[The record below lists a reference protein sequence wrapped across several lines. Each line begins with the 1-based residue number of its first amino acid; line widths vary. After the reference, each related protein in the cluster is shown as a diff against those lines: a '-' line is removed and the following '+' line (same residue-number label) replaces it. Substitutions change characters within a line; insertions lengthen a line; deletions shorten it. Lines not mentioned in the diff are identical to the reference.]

1 MKKFMIVESPSKC
14 KKIEAYLREIEPGVE
29 WTCLATRGHF
39 RVLKRLNK
47 GVEPVYE
54 WDDEKRKHIEGIQR
68 TLKTHRAVPSHIFL
82 AMDDDREGEAIAWHF
97 ATVLGLPIDD
107 TPRITFREITRE
119 AIHKALDPANVRHI
133 DMDWVASQ
141 QARQVMDRLVGFK
154 VSPFLWKY
162 TKAASYAPNQK
173 QKYASAGRCQTPALR
188 IIYDHQLQRR
198 ELEQT
203 AQQQEQ
209 QYQTTA
215 LFFSNQNR
223 GFGFEFTLRHPHLT
237 TTEQVEAFYEDFAKT
252 RDDEKTA
259 YKIVP
264 LSAPTLR
271 HHAPPQPFQTSTLLQ
286 KAHSALQWTTKRTM
300 AAAQDL
306 YQRGLITYH
315 RTESTQYADSFIVQA
330 REYIIRIYGVSYYN
344 NDKTIKSGAAKG
356 GHEAIR
362 VTQCKSPAIIS
373 EADSVSEL
381 GIDATQLYRLI
392 HKNTIESCMSDGV
405 DQIYEIFCE
414 CCKGSATDLRHDHKA
429 TWHKSIS
436 VPKTW
441 GWRVYAEPAA
451 PTKPAAD
458 VFFFQSLSP
467 SAAIPGPSYIKS
479 IVLLGAAGRQP
490 YFSEG
495 SLVERLVS
503 LGIGRPSTYSYIIET
518 LLERGYAEVRDIAG
532 EKVVCRE
539 YAWFAGKTEKNKRA
553 FEITEK
559 ERSMGAEKK
568 KMVITAFG
576 EKVLQF
582 LCRDKSANA
591 EAAPFSDLFSYDYTG
606 KMEAALDEVAN
617 ASKPFSEVCANCL
630 SQIRRGERAMSARFT
645 PRPVGN
651 SEEGWQVYWHGGDT
665 FLRRLRSDIRSEMNK
680 LTKPTNTIVIF
691 KNDETEPEDKA
702 KAEAEPEAEKK
713 DPYEY
718 VQVAPGLTI
727 DQDTPAPE
735 DLHEWMMK
743 TELGEHEGH
752 RVLLKNGPFGL
763 YVEFQGQTK
772 SLDKT
777 LWDYQTID
785 LEKAVALF
793 DTTEDAELVEGDT
806 SPRERPNPQIMRVLT
821 PSLSIRRNKKTGQAY
836 VFYQTAKMSKP
847 RFFPFRGAPVPYQT
861 PDTQVIVEW
870 IQTTYSVLA

>member
-1 MKKFMIVESPSKC
+1 MIVESPSKC
-14 KKIEAYLREIEPGVE
+14 KKIESFLREIEPGVE

-54 WDDEKRKHIEGIQR
+54 WDGDKRKHIEGIQR
-68 TLKTHRAVPSHIFL
+68 TMKNHRAVPSHIFL

-97 ATVLGLPIDD
+97 ASVLGLPIDD

-119 AIHKALDPANVRHI
+119 AIRKSLDPANVRHI

-141 QARQVMDRLVGFK
+141 QARQVMDLLVGFK

-188 IIYDHQLQRR
+188 LIYEHQLQRR
-198 ELEQT
+198 ESDHQT
-203 AQQQEQ
+203 AQHQQQ

-215 LFFSNQNR
+215 LFFSNHNN
-223 GFGFEFTLRHPHLT
+223 GFEFTLQQPHLT
-237 TTEQVEAFYEDFAKT
+237 TAEQVEAFYEHLATT
-252 RDDEKTA
+252 RDDEKTT
-259 YKIVP
+259 YKIMP
-264 LSAPTLR
+264 QTPPIRR
-271 HHAPPQPFQTSTLLQ
+271 HSVPPQPFQTSTLLQ
-286 KAHSALQWTTKRTM
+286 KAHSALHWTTKRTM

-315 RTESTQYADSFIVQA
+315 RTESTQYAGSFIDQA

-344 NDKTIKSGAAKG
+344 DDKPVKRGAAKG

-362 VTQCKSPAIIS
+362 VTQCKSPAIVS
-373 EADSVSEL
+373 EAESVSEL

-405 DQIYEIFCE
+405 DLVYEIVCQGE
-414 CCKGSATDLRHDHKA
+414 SSAAKA
-429 TWHKSIS
+429 DTSTTWHKSIS

-441 GWRVYAEPAA
+441 GWRAYAEPAA
-451 PTKPAAD
+451 PTQPAAD

-518 LLERGYAEVRDIAG
+518 LLDRGYAEVRDIAG

-539 YAWFAGKTEKNKRA
+539 YAWFAGKMEKNKRA

-576 EKVLQF
+576 EQVLRF
-582 LCRDKSANA
+582 LCGDAPN
-591 EAAPFSDLFSYDYTG
+591 EAAFSDLFSYDYTS

-645 PRPVGN
+645 PRPIGN

-665 FLRRLRSDIRSEMNK
+665 FLRRLRSDICGKINK

-691 KNDETEPEDKA
+691 ENDETE
-702 KAEAEPEAEKK
+702 AEPEAESKAESKAEKK

-727 DQDTPAPE
+727 DQDTPVPD
-735 DLHEWMMK
+735 DLREWMMK
-743 TELGEHEGH
+743 TDFGEHNGDP
-752 RVLLKNGPFGL
+752 VLLKNGPFGL
-763 YVEFQGQTK
+763 YVEFRGQTK

-777 LWDYQTID
+777 PWDYQTID

-793 DTTEDAELVEGDT
+793 DTTEPPNNSGTEHTTLVEDT
-806 SPRERPNPQIMRVLT
+806 PRERPNPQILRVLT